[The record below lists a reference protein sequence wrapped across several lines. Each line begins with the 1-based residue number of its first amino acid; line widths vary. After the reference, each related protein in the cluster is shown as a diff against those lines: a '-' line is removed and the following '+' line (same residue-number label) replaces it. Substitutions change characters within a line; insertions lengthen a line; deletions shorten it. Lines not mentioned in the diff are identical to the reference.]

1 MVEPIGEVVDEC
13 GAVPGLLVVSL
24 ISTVVTLVSVFSSL
38 VVLLTT
44 VVVSIP
50 TRLPEDTV
58 APVKGVT
65 APGTVVVP
73 PPLPVTGGTAV
84 LVDVAVDS
92 DPAVTSGGVSG
103 CMTGVAGA
111 VGCSVT
117 DGNTGGVVTVCVAGA
132 PFVDVVVSGIV
143 VCGVVSGVGVGGRVV
158 IGVVV
163 GGERDGIVDSIP
175 EGVLNGGG
183 VQLNVTATI
192 DNRIMKI

>member
-1 MVEPIGEVVDEC
+1 M
-13 GAVPGLLVVSL
+13 
-24 ISTVVTLVSVFSSL
+24 FSSL

-73 PPLPVTGGTAV
+73 PPLSVTGGTAV
-84 LVDVAVDS
+84 LVDVVVDS
-92 DPAVTSGGVSG
+92 DPAVLSGGVSG

-117 DGNTGGVVTVCVAGA
+117 GGNTGGVVTVCVAGA
-132 PFVDVVVSGIV
+132 PVEDVVVSGILV
-143 VCGVVSGVGVGGRVV
+143 VCGVASGFRVGGRVV

-183 VQLNVTATI
+183 VQLNVTAI
-192 DNRIMKI
+192 KNNMIMEI

>member
-1 MVEPIGEVVDEC
+1 M
-13 GAVPGLLVVSL
+13 SL
-24 ISTVVTLVSVFSSL
+24 ISTVVTLVSVFSPL

-58 APVKGVT
+58 APVNGVT

-73 PPLPVTGGTAV
+73 PPLPVTVAV
-84 LVDVAVDS
+84 LVDVAADS
-92 DPAVTSGGVSG
+92 VPAVTRGGVSG
-103 CMTGVAGA
+103 CMTCVAGA
-111 VGCSVT
+111 VGCSVRG
-117 DGNTGGVVTVCVAGA
+117 GNTGGVVTVCVAGA
-132 PFVDVVVSGIV
+132 PVVDVAVSGVLVV
-143 VCGVVSGVGVGGRVV
+143 VCGVVSGFGVGGRVV

-183 VQLNVTATI
+183 VQLNVTAI
-192 DNRIMKI
+192 KDNKIMKV